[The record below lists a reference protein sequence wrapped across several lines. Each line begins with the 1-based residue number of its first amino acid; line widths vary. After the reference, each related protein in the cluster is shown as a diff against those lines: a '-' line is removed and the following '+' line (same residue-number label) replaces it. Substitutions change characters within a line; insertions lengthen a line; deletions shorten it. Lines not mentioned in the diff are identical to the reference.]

1 MMRYPLCVGSW
12 GRGLVNLFQ
21 YLAKEAL
28 VVVIVYMFYKHH
40 LLPKR
45 PEIIPTGDWLSTLL
59 YTVHCILLKRLY
71 HTYRHGGGANARA
84 RLNNST
90 KLSQSQI

>member
-45 PEIIPTGDWLSTLL
+45 PEIIPTGDWLSTLRIL
-59 YTVHCILLKRLY
+59 YIVYYLKDFIIRTDMGEELMRAQDSTTVQ
-71 HTYRHGGGANARA
+71 N
-84 RLNNST
+84 
-90 KLSQSQI
+90 

>member
-1 MMRYPLCVGSW
+1 MRYPLCVGSW

-45 PEIIPTGDWLSTLL
+45 PEIIPTGDWLSTLRKL
-59 YTVHCILLKRLY
+59 YIVYYLKDFIIRTDMGEELM
-71 HTYRHGGGANARA
+71 RA
-84 RLNNST
+84 QDLTTEQN
-90 KLSQSQI
+90 

>member
-1 MMRYPLCVGSW
+1 MVRYPLCVGSW
-12 GRGLVNLFQ
+12 GRGLVNLFH

-45 PEIIPTGDWLSTLL
+45 PEILQQGIGYLHCVC
-59 YTVHCILLKRLY
+59 TVHCILLKRLY
-71 HTYRHGGGANARA
+71 HYRQGEELMRA
-84 RLNNST
+84 
-90 KLSQSQI
+90 QD

>member
-59 YTVHCILLKRLY
+59 ILYIVYYLKDFIIRTDMGEELM
-71 HTYRHGGGANARA
+71 RA
-84 RLNNST
+84 QDLITEQN
-90 KLSQSQI
+90 